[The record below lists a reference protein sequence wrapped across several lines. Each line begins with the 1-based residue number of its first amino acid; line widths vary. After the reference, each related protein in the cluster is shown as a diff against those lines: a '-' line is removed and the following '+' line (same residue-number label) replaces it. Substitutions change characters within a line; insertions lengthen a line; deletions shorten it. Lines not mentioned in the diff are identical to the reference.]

1 MGLIVSADGAEERA
15 VITSYECGGAHID
28 STGISPS
35 RSPGLVITEE
45 LPLEARLDADQD
57 PVAVDVRL
65 YAGAGISGYF
75 FTWPEEL
82 PGGSE
87 PLHKFE
93 PAPSLSF
100 RYLPA
105 VPPGDYSLV
114 VRATWEGPIDVFY
127 AISFR
132 LE

>member
-28 STGISPS
+28 STGVSPS
-35 RSPGLVITEE
+35 RSPGFVI
-45 LPLEARLDADQD
+45 PIGVPFEARLDSDQD
-57 PVAVDVRL
+57 PMTLEVRL

-75 FTWPEEL
+75 FMWPEEL
-82 PGGSE
+82 PGGPE
-87 PLHKFE
+87 LVDKFE
-93 PAPSLSF
+93 SAPSSSF
-100 RYLPA
+100 QYLP
-105 VPPGDYSLV
+105 VGPPGDYSLV

-127 AISFR
+127 AVSFI